1 MENVAYKKTKWV
13 NTFRR
18 SHSKRHVGQSGW
30 LRATPPRDVTSGT
43 DVDGHVTECVQLSS
57 LYVDRPTMRVDLG
70 RRMDVSGV
78 IIAGQKHTDGT
89 YVELASEECVPAIK
103 ANSSNSTRCITSR
116 RDVT

>member
-1 MENVAYKKTKWV
+1 
-13 NTFRR
+13 
-18 SHSKRHVGQSGW
+18 
-30 LRATPPRDVTSGT
+30 
-43 DVDGHVTECVQLSS
+43 
-57 LYVDRPTMRVDLG
+57 MRVDLG